1 MSKRK
6 QYSKQ
11 FKKDAINLIIKEGYK
26 ISEAA
31 RNLEIQHSTLR
42 RWTKEIE
49 AEGNNAFPGQG
60 KMTPEN

>member
-31 RNLEIQHSTLR
+31 RNLDIHH
-42 RWTKEIE
+42 
-49 AEGNNAFPGQG
+49 
-60 KMTPEN
+60 